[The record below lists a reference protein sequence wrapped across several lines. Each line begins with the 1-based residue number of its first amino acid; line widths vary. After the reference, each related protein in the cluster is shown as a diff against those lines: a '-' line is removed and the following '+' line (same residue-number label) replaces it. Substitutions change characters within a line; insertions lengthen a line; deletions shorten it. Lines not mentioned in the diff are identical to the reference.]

1 MEKQTESLKIEP
13 VGISDIGSESECECE
28 CESVSS
34 LNSWYSEEDK
44 DEDLDKIL
52 RFEEKKIIYELFREG
67 RFDYNQLKEM
77 LQLVR

>member
-1 MEKQTESLKIEP
+1 MKMENQTESLKIEP
-13 VGISDIGSESECECE
+13 VDISNSESESECE

-34 LNSWYSEEDK
+34 LNSWYSDEDK

>member
-1 MEKQTESLKIEP
+1 MKMENQTEPILVEP
-13 VGISDIGSESECECE
+13 IDISDTGSECE

-34 LNSWYSEEDK
+34 LNSWYS

-52 RFEEKKIIYELFREG
+52 RFEERKIIYDLYREG
-67 RFDYNQLKEM
+67 RFDYKQLKEM

>member
-1 MEKQTESLKIEP
+1 MKMENQTEPILVEPIE
-13 VGISDIGSESECECE
+13 ISECECE
-28 CESVSS
+28 CES
-34 LNSWYSEEDK
+34 LNSWYSEDK
-44 DEDLDKIL
+44 NEELDKIL